1 MYARATGQTNLRET
15 ASFLFFVLRPQPTC
29 GFLPSTFVA
38 PTQSPRMQDVR
49 AAPHAD
55 DAVLRNMS
63 LLLGLTGSPGYQ
75 VDAASSPTFTSRM
88 TLETAEL
95 ARRRAM
101 EGPPVVIVVNLPSS
115 PPRTNL
121 SPQRSRATYQE
132 QGTLRP
138 DDGIADYARDFM
150 GSLSATLAT
159 ASSAT
164 TAGAA
169 AAGANTVAATA
180 SLAAMPAAGPT
191 QAPASMAPKDR
202 RGWFS
207 GLFGLLAPQVQ
218 EETTPSSA
226 HPSLEPPATP
236 SSSSS
241 RQVQVGFVS
250 HADSPPPVPL
260 FVSYSEGAYAKT
272 TIAPEGAAASSSVV
286 AAPAAEAA
294 PPAAEAA
301 AHPVELLAVA
311 LAAEAEET
319 QVDDAAA
326 EIQVGAAA
334 YLLRKR
340 AERKEKDALPLPEG
354 AIAFEALITRTPDGS
369 IGLSIDSIG
378 GVGSVSGIVPG
389 GAADQSRCGI
399 QLGDLIYG
407 VNNVVHST
415 AEAVLRAL
423 RVCRNEPVLRL
434 GIIRPPLRTL
444 LTGQA
449 HVQLHQEW
457 EGGRSVDHGVC
468 EVTVNSDRTINIMSA
483 DANGVTLRHVFE
495 LQKMI
500 EMRVMRQQFLSVAA
514 AAAEFQAAIARSAEE
529 AGEGVGVGAS
539 PLPAQTHTP
548 TKPKYDAEANSL
560 QLRFEDDSSL
570 WFTRTILL
578 ELYTASQ
585 EELRSWEA
593 FLQSLVLSKREA
605 PPEPDVH
612 CDKGHVLARLTAPPS
627 YGPYNGVPG
636 CCDVC
641 GATPE
646 LAPGYGFQFHCRMC
660 NYDMCSKCMSEQKPP
675 RKTMG
680 SWDEVLWEAS
690 SWDNTGVTADVLFVN
705 HLMHRAPPLSSL
717 VPLAKDEVAEAAPFA
732 DVDDAAEPAPV
743 AEPEAE
749 PPRAEV
755 TTPGSVKGRRS
766 SKTWSPLRTLS
777 RLVGSPIRD
786 PKEKAKD
793 KAAAILQ
800 LAASNHLKRREEL
813 LAKQTAD
820 EESAAGVSR
829 QPETPSPMTPV
840 RAMPMDPEPVV
851 SLFGAVSA
859 AAQRAAGETS
869 EAGNVVADGEASE
882 ASDPS
887 EAIEAHDTFEA
898 SESNEAD
905 TTSKAKKGR
914 PLVEHDAA
922 AAEDVSLSK
931 PETPILQSLWTRPM
945 TPDEVGARL
954 RSGAASPEAMA
965 AARRAAM
972 AVSMNAEAQAAAAHA
987 AAAVAQA
994 AAAAAA
1000 AAAEVYFAKGVDL
1013 SSSPTKYDA

>member
-1 MYARATGQTNLRET
+1 
-15 ASFLFFVLRPQPTC
+15 
-29 GFLPSTFVA
+29 
-38 PTQSPRMQDVR
+38 MQDVR
-49 AAPHAD
+49 AAPHGD

-121 SPQRSRATYQE
+121 SPQRSRATYQD
-132 QGTLRP
+132 GTLS
-138 DDGIADYARDFM
+138 DDSVADSARDFI

-159 ASSAT
+159 A
-164 TAGAA
+164 GAA
-169 AAGANTVAATA
+169 AAGSNAVAASA
-180 SLAAMPAAGPT
+180 SFAAMPAARPF

-236 SSSSS
+236 SPSSS
-241 RQVQVGFVS
+241 RQVHVGFVS

-260 FVSYSEGAYAKT
+260 FVSYSEGAYAT
-272 TIAPEGAAASSSVV
+272 TTVAPEGAAASSSVV

-294 PPAAEAA
+294 
-301 AHPVELLAVA
+301 AHPVEPMVVA

-326 EIQVGAAA
+326 KIQVGAAA

-340 AERKEKDALPLPEG
+340 AERNGKKKEALPLPEG
-354 AIAFEALITRTPDGS
+354 AIAFEALITRAPDGS
-369 IGLSIDSIG
+369 LGLSIDSIG

-423 RVCRNEPVLRL
+423 RVCRNEAVLRL
-434 GIIRPPLRTL
+434 GIIRPPMRTL

-468 EVTVNSDRTINIMSA
+468 EVTVNSDRTLNIISA
-483 DANGVTLRHVFE
+483 DADGVALRHVFV

-514 AAAEFQAAIARSAEE
+514 AAEEFQAAIARSAEE
-529 AGEGVGVGAS
+529 AGEGVGES

-560 QLRFEDDSSL
+560 QLRFEDDSSH

-605 PPEPDVH
+605 PPPDVH
-612 CDKGHVLARLTAPPS
+612 CDKGHVLARLAAPPS

-646 LAPGYGFQFHCRMC
+646 LAPGYGFQFHCRIC
-660 NYDMCSKCMSEQKPP
+660 SYDMCSKCMNEQKPP

-690 SWDNTGVTADVLFVN
+690 SWDNTGVTADVLFVD

-717 VPLAKDEVAEAAPFA
+717 VPLSKDEVAEAAPSA

-749 PPRAEV
+749 LPRAEV
-755 TTPGSVKGRRS
+755 TSPGSAKGRRS

-793 KAAAILQ
+793 KASAILQ

-813 LAKQTAD
+813 LAKQKAD
-820 EESAAGVSR
+820 EESAAGVSK
-829 QPETPSPMTPV
+829 QPETPNPMTPV
-840 RAMPMDPEPVV
+840 RALPLDPEPVA
-851 SLFGAVSA
+851 SLLDAVSA
-859 AAQRAAGETS
+859 ASLRAAGKTS
-869 EAGNVVADGEASE
+869 EAGNVVADSDASE
-882 ASDPS
+882 TSDLAK
-887 EAIEAHDTFEA
+887 AIEAHDTFEA
-898 SESNEAD
+898 SESNKVDTASEA
-905 TTSKAKKGR
+905 SKGR
-914 PLVEHDAA
+914 LEHAGLATRVEHGDA

-945 TPDEVGARL
+945 TPDEAGARL

-1013 SSSPTKYDA
+1013 SSPTKYDA